1 MEGNDPGDD
10 LISKGGGGVFQAG
23 LIVNTHHAEIG
34 IYT

>member
-10 LISKGGGGVFQAG
+10 LISKGGGVFQAG
-23 LIVNTHHAEIG
+23 LMVNTHHAEIG

>member
-1 MEGNDPGDD
+1 MEGNEG
-10 LISKGGGGVFQAG
+10 GGGGVFQAG